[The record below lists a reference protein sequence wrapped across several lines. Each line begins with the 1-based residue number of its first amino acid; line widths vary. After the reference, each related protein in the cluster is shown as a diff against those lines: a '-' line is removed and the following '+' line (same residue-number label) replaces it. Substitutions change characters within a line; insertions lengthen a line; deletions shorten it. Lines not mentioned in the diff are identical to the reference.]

1 MTEQAEDIADPHKIR
16 RYLSVLAPLGIQ
28 DGSPELHL
36 ELPPEMDTF
45 AGSFLHR
52 QGIDPGRRILYVNLR
67 TTWPDK
73 NWLPESFAAALQAVP
88 ADVQLVF
95 CGAKGDQPYIDTVQ
109 RLLGRPMAKD
119 ATPARADPARPNVST
134 VVCQEST
141 APATA
146 PSDAV
151 ADEAIAAGP
160 AIAIPMPV
168 AIRATEATISAV
180 LIGFCLTQ
188 FQALRH

>member
-1 MTEQAEDIADPHKIR
+1 MLKNIRQPLLYITSPLFRISSRRQFLLFTLKKPH
-16 RYLSVLAPLGIQ
+16 LSSTA
-28 DGSPELHL
+28 
-36 ELPPEMDTF
+36 
-45 AGSFLHR
+45 
-52 QGIDPGRRILYVNLR
+52 
-67 TTWPDK
+67 
-73 NWLPESFAAALQAVP
+73 
-88 ADVQLVF
+88 
-95 CGAKGDQPYIDTVQ
+95 
-109 RLLGRPMAKD
+109 MAKD

-188 FQALRH
+188 FQALRHQLPPVTQSSSSSPSSRSASAASD